1 MAMSSVPGIVLSA
14 FIKLSLSGMPCH
26 AAANTFLYIFH
37 DAAILNFDRANRHFL
52 SFFEVVACDTT
63 GGVLVWAEY

>member
-1 MAMSSVPGIVLSA
+1 
-14 FIKLSLSGMPCH
+14 MPCH

-52 SFFEVVACDTT
+52 FFFEVVACDTT